1 MLCARQVSFDRWET
15 GRTVVLSFANQEFNP
30 VNPRYATI
38 TATDTDDVSGS
49 TIVSFVLGSIGT
61 ERLCHT
67 GHVNEAG
74 EYVRDTNCA
83 SGAGNTGRLFFS
95 FQMQCPTCVSQP
107 SHPDIICHDLSPPPP
122 APVQQQLP
130 NPGNTGP
137 FVPTQPTHPNVNP
150 APIWSGTLLPPPPP
164 PSPPPPPQIE
174 ATACPSGGMAEVQRR
189 VKGAGEE
196 ETLHVVVAPS
206 HWWPTGYVYVVGLRG
221 ENLHVWRPEGA
232 ELVPQEERGF
242 DQYSIHR
249 YIFSPDPGNHFSF
262 NVDGIDVL
270 LAELTC
276 RKPHAPPSPPLL
288 SPPPPSPPA
297 PFKFSN
303 GLRSFSSRAAVGVL
317 CFLFLLRVL
326 MCLWQS
332 SSGRALRRSC
342 FGGYGQTRT
351 VISAAEDSS
360 SNGGRT
366 DGCWAVLIVVGGKDL
381 EIPLPQT
388 IASNGTELKLALS
401 ELANEALGPKV
412 TPSAW
417 QSGDLR
423 SMRVQY
429 VDADERPL
437 TMKSTTRMSD
447 LRASPFLRVT
457 EGK

>member
-1 MLCARQVSFDRWET
+1 M
-15 GRTVVLSFANQEFNP
+15 
-30 VNPRYATI
+30 
-38 TATDTDDVSGS
+38 
-49 TIVSFVLGSIGT
+49 
-61 ERLCHT
+61 
-67 GHVNEAG
+67 G
-74 EYVRDTNCA
+74 E
-83 SGAGNTGRLFFS
+83 SGRL
-95 FQMQCPTCVSQP
+95 
-107 SHPDIICHDLSPPPP
+107 L
-122 APVQQQLP
+122 
-130 NPGNTGP
+130 
-137 FVPTQPTHPNVNP
+137 
-150 APIWSGTLLPPPPP
+150 
-164 PSPPPPPQIE
+164 E
-174 ATACPSGGMAEVQRR
+174 
-189 VKGAGEE
+189 
-196 ETLHVVVAPS
+196 
-206 HWWPTGYVYVVGLRG
+206 
-221 ENLHVWRPEGA
+221 

-366 DGCWAVLIVVGGKDL
+366 DGCWAVLIVVGGTRGVDAAG
-381 EIPLPQT
+381 
-388 IASNGTELKLALS
+388 ASFDGFSLASAALSVPDIGRLGGDGDGGGGGAPSRARRRFGHPLKL
-401 ELANEALGPKV
+401 
-412 TPSAW
+412 
-417 QSGDLR
+417 
-423 SMRVQY
+423 
-429 VDADERPL
+429 
-437 TMKSTTRMSD
+437 
-447 LRASPFLRVT
+447 
-457 EGK
+457 